1 MKAKILV
8 LQALSVEYW
17 GGNVPPSPR
26 GRLGVSDPLLPMVF
40 FTDFSESELP
50 V

>member
-17 GGNVPPSPR
+17 GECSPSPR
-26 GRLGVSDPLLPMVF
+26 GHLGVSDPLLPMVF